1 MHKSSKRQGEL
12 GNIYCHYITEHG
24 VNFFTRDKSER
35 FIQPPSNLTCQMTG
49 RFYLAGVLVKTKCQ
63 NQQSSSHEPHSR
75 GTSDLK
81 HFVPPYN
88 NI

>member
-1 MHKSSKRQGEL
+1 MAWLQ
-12 GNIYCHYITEHG
+12 
-24 VNFFTRDKSER
+24 FTRDKSER

-81 HFVPPYN
+81 HFVPLIERDDKLYSYN